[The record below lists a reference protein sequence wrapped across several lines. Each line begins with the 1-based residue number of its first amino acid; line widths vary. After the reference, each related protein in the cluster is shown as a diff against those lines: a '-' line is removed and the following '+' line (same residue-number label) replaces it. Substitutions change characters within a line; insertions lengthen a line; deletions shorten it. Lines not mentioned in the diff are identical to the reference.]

1 MVQAGTGRCRLEQ
14 EGVEWSRKVLT
25 VTGRLCQNMKVQ
37 TGTGRCRMELEGADW
52 NRKVYART
60 GRFSKGKD
68 TLYSMGQMD
77 RRVQREEKRGGHRRQ
92 KGTVGGIK
100 GHVEKGGKRE
110 KVIFC
115 RK

>member
-1 MVQAGTGRCRLEQ
+1 M
-14 EGVEWSRKVLT
+14 
-25 VTGRLCQNMKVQ
+25 
-37 TGTGRCRMELEGADW
+37 
-52 NRKVYART
+52 YART
-60 GRFSKGKD
+60 GRFRKGKD
-68 TLYSMGQMD
+68 AWYSIGQMD

-100 GHVEKGGKRE
+100 GHVAKGGKRE